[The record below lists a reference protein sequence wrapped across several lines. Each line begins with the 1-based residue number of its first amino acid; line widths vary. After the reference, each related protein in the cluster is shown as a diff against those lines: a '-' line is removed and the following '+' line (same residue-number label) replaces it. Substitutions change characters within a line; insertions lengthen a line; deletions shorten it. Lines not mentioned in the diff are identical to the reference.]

1 MAVLVGMLAV
11 AAMATQNA
19 LTKLALLGVP
29 STAVIT
35 TNTTQLTIDLVTL
48 ARRRGEPEDIARA
61 RSRAAGTSWSVAG
74 FVAGCAGGA
83 ILELRCG
90 LGALAL
96 PVTLA
101 TLAVPLGELWSD
113 V

>member
-1 MAVLVGMLAV
+1 MGSPRLSPRVEQLPWLQAQGLREALDLA
-11 AAMATQNA
+11 
-19 LTKLALLGVP
+19 
-29 STAVIT
+29 
-35 TNTTQLTIDLVTL
+35 TL

-61 RSRAAGTSWSVAG
+61 RSRAAVTSWSVVG
-74 FVAGCAGGA
+74 VVAGCAGGA

-101 TLAVPLGELWSD
+101 ALAIPLRTME
-113 V
+113 